1 MITKIGIVEDDAAV
15 RELVREWIDASP
27 DYRCVCVCED
37 ATSAM
42 TVMPKC
48 CPDIVLMDINLPG
61 ESGIVC
67 TAQLKREM
75 PALQIIMLTV
85 FRDPKVIFQALKAGA
100 CGYMLKRSN
109 PEDVLRAIA
118 EVRTGG
124 APMSGEIARMV
135 VETFHQQITPVPDS
149 EKLSRREEAVLLL
162 LAEGLVNKEIGEQLH
177 IAKDTVRAHLRKIYE
192 KLHVR
197 CRIEAVNE
205 YLKRGGP
212 ITQPDR
218 STKRANKGTAVE

>member
-1 MITKIGIVEDDAAV
+1 MCSSD
-15 RELVREWIDASP
+15 L
-27 DYRCVCVCED
+27 
-37 ATSAM
+37 
-42 TVMPKC
+42 
-48 CPDIVLMDINLPG
+48 
-61 ESGIVC
+61 
-67 TAQLKREM
+67 
-75 PALQIIMLTV
+75 
-85 FRDPKVIFQALKAGA
+85 
-100 CGYMLKRSN
+100 
-109 PEDVLRAIA
+109 
-118 EVRTGG
+118 
-124 APMSGEIARMV
+124 IARMV